1 MAVVEVSILV
11 SNTIGSGGTGTWG
24 TFCGVFS
31 RDVFG
36 AVSSVESVVDLLDV
50 FGDVGIALAVVV
62 TAYILTQI
70 QSRIGHLQQ
79 VKEFPY
85 QSVIR
90 PESTWN
96 EIEQEQITNLVRP
109 DHTRESTRLFEQ
121 RGPFNCENQT
131 K

>member
-70 QSRIGHLQQ
+70 QSRIGHLRFVLILIQ
-79 VKEFPY
+79 VLRLVKMLDVILVIFLPKSSITGC
-85 QSVIR
+85 SV
-90 PESTWN
+90 
-96 EIEQEQITNLVRP
+96 
-109 DHTRESTRLFEQ
+109 
-121 RGPFNCENQT
+121 
-131 K
+131 